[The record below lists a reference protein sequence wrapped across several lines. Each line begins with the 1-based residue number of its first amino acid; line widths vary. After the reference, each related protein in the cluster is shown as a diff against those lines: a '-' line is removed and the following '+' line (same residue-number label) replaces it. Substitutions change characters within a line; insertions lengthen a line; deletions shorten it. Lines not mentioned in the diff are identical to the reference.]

1 MVIIEGM
8 DGSGKS
14 TLFGRIAQSL
24 QGDLR
29 FKDVLMYL
37 SGGIPQSEDEVL
49 IRLRDE
55 SQRIPITQVISDRS
69 EFMSQFVYGGL
80 NSKERLIDL
89 SSLKDSFSFHHT
101 FFIYCD
107 CTDNSNYLERW
118 RANVG
123 AKYFDGQLWQTQK
136 QFDEIHQ
143 RYKDII
149 TFGLRPKWIYNYEK
163 SDTFAL
169 IDLVKRYLLGEMV
182 RTIASGG
189 RGQSSQNV

>member
-89 SSLKDSFSFHHT
+89 SSLKDSFSFHLV
-101 FFIYCD
+101 YC
-107 CTDNSNYLERW
+107 
-118 RANVG
+118 NVG
-123 AKYFDGQLWQTQK
+123 GIK
-136 QFDEIHQ
+136 
-143 RYKDII
+143 II
-149 TFGLRPKWIYNYEK
+149 
-163 SDTFAL
+163 
-169 IDLVKRYLLGEMV
+169 
-182 RTIASGG
+182 
-189 RGQSSQNV
+189 